1 MELTRRNVL
10 AAGGA
15 LMSAGLLPRRGLAQ
29 DKGFWLAPDLP
40 EGTRQEAVL
49 DALPGK
55 APLVKLTY
63 RPPNYETPIHYFDS
77 VLTPNEAFFVRYHL
91 ADIPEIDP
99 AAWRLRV
106 GGDGAERSVELTLDA
121 LKRFEPVELVAVCQC
136 SGNRR
141 GLFRP
146 HVPGVEWGYGAMGN
160 ARWKGARLR
169 DVLNRAGLRKDALE
183 VAFDGADGPPH
194 PATPDFQ
201 KSIPVWKA
209 LQDEVLVAYEMNGE
223 PLPHWNGFPARLIVP
238 GWTGTYWVKHL
249 TSVSVLPKPFDNFWM
264 KSAYRIP
271 LFAFPLVE
279 RFVSQ
284 QTGANTPITEM
295 VVNSLI
301 THPLDGARVPAGQRL
316 EIRGIAWDG
325 GYGIQGVDVSTDGGR
340 TWMAATMGENQGRY
354 GFHGWT
360 AGVTPQPGALTIM
373 ARAFNRVGQTQTTA
387 LVQNPAGY
395 HHNLVQRVAVT
406 AG

>member
-1 MELTRRNVL
+1 MKLTRRNVL

-15 LMSAGLLPRRGLAQ
+15 LITGLLPRRGLAE
-29 DKGFWLAPDLP
+29 DKGFWIAPDLP

-55 APLVKLTY
+55 APLLKLAY
-63 RPPNYETPIHYFDS
+63 RPPNYETPIHYFDHL
-77 VLTPNEAFFVRYHL
+77 LTPNEAFFVRYHL

-106 GGDGAERSVELTLDA
+106 GGDGVERSFELTLDE
-121 LKRFEPVELVAVCQC
+121 LKRFEPVDVVAVCLC

-141 GLFRP
+141 GLFQP

-160 ARWKGARLR
+160 ARWKGARLK
-169 DVLNRAGLRKDALE
+169 DILNRAGVRRDAVE
-183 VAFDGADGPPH
+183 VAFDGADGPPLA
-194 PATPDFQ
+194 ATPDFQ
-201 KSIPVWKA
+201 KSIPIWKA
-209 LQDEVLVAYEMNGE
+209 LQDEVLVAYEMNGR

-238 GWTGTYWVKHL
+238 GWTGTYWMKHL
-249 TSVSVLPKPFDNFWM
+249 VTLSVLPKPFDGFWM

-271 LFAFPLVE
+271 TGTFPTVE
-279 RFVSQ
+279 NFLSQ
-284 QTGANTPITEM
+284 QTSANTPITEM

-301 THPLDGARVPAGQRL
+301 THPLDGSRVAAGQRL
-316 EIRGIAWDG
+316 EIRGIAWDA

-340 TWMAATMGENQGRY
+340 TWIPASMGENQGRY
-354 GFHGWT
+354 GFHRWT
-360 AGVTPQPGALTIM
+360 AGVTPQPGALTIL

-387 LVQNPAGY
+387 LIQNPAGY
-395 HHNLVQRVAVT
+395 HHNLVQRVSVT

>member
-1 MELTRRNVL
+1 MNLTRRNLL

-15 LMSAGLLPRRGLAQ
+15 LAGAGLLARRGLAQ
-29 DKGFWLAPDLP
+29 DRGFWLAPELP
-40 EGTRQEAVL
+40 EGVKREAVL

-63 RPPNYETPIHYFDS
+63 RPPNYETPLRYFDS

-91 ADIPEIDP
+91 ADIPEVDP
-99 AAWRLRV
+99 AAWRLKV
-106 GGDGAERSVELTLDA
+106 GGDGIERSFELTFNE
-121 LKRFEPVELVAVCQC
+121 LKRFDPVEVVAVCQC

-141 GLFRP
+141 GLVQP

-160 ARWKGARLR
+160 ARWTGARLK
-169 DVLNRAGLRKDALE
+169 DILNRAGLRREAVE
-183 VAFDGADGPPH
+183 VAFDGADGPPLA
-194 PATPDFQ
+194 ATPDFQ
-201 KSIPVWKA
+201 KSLPVWKA
-209 LQDEVLVAYEMNGE
+209 LQDEVLVAYEMNGR

-238 GWTGTYWVKHL
+238 GWTGTYWMKHL
-249 TSVSVLPKPFDNFWM
+249 VTLSVLPKPFDGFWM

-271 LFAFPLVE
+271 TGTFPTVE
-279 RFVSQ
+279 AFVSQ
-284 QTGANTPITEM
+284 QTRASTPITEM

-301 THPLDGARVPAGQRL
+301 THPLDGARVPAGGRL
-316 EIRGIAWDG
+316 EIRGMAWDG

-340 TWMAATMGENQGRY
+340 TWIPASMGENQGRY
-354 GFHGWT
+354 GFHRWT
-360 AGVTPQPGALTIM
+360 AGVTPQAGALTIL

-387 LVQNPAGY
+387 LIPNPAGY
-395 HHNLVQRVAVT
+395 HHNLVQRVSVT